1 MTDAQLQAFLS
12 GSRKASWEQVAGL
25 IKKHGPIR
33 TDQIAGAM
41 NKGLNVISGRIS
53 ELYDEGC
60 ISAEGTER
68 GYTVWRWEADPKRWQ
83 HLKALRAAQKI
94 KSKLERLADKPGLSS
109 AFRASCKAE
118 LARLDLYIQ
127 ESQNIEV

>member
-1 MTDAQLQAFLS
+1 MTDAQLQAFLT

-33 TDQIAGAM
+33 TDQIARSMG
-41 NKGLNVISGRIS
+41 KGLNVISGRIS

-60 ISAEGTER
+60 ISAEGTEQ
-68 GYTVWRWEADPKRWQ
+68 GYTVWCWEADPNRWQ
-83 HLKALRAAQKI
+83 HLKALRAAQKL
-94 KSKLERLADKPGLSS
+94 KSKLERFADNPGLST

-118 LARLDLYIQ
+118 LARLELYIQ
-127 ESQNIEV
+127 ESGNIDI